1 MSEGEIVD
9 SFLCIVLCLQ
19 VFTLLIVL
27 NKDVICSNE
36 CFCLGLMVESL
47 LSLVVRYSFPDCRC
61 FCLVHLCFFNLVL
74 LFAIL
79 FLLYL
84 DFEVAKDILIF
95 TVVENYA
102 FCRPC
107 TQLAINKGFEMPMLL
122 GCLVEGVRN
131 LICQIRI

>member
-1 MSEGEIVD
+1 MTSG
-9 SFLCIVLCLQ
+9 SGGQPASSLARTFS
-19 VFTLLIVL
+19 VFGVFEHP
-27 NKDVICSNE
+27 SR
-36 CFCLGLMVESL
+36 MQS
-47 LSLVVRYSFPDCRC
+47 
-61 FCLVHLCFFNLVL
+61 H
-74 LFAIL
+74 
-79 FLLYL
+79 L